1 MPALIPTLL
10 SSAAVEYTDPA
21 SVSWAGDFVPV
32 GSAANANKIAK
43 TKAGV
48 FSDALARRRYGVKSI
63 SAAKYCAMDGTSDE
77 STAIGTLWAAALAAA
92 TAGGRVQVV
101 FPPGRYNLTSPRN
114 LCQIFTDLEVIAEGA
129 EFVVGA
135 VSTAGWDLTPTDAA
149 IFDNGIFYVAT
160 PTIDNFRWYGGKF
173 TLTPTQLN
181 PIQIGVSGTHTSGA
195 PTNGGWIIE
204 GLEQVGGCGSIVLRG
219 QDVVIRNT
227 KMNLTASGWFCSAN
241 RDFDF
246 LSNRGRYIGVSAG
259 ETTWTNTAFLVY
271 NNCQDFTLSGNRVYV
286 TGGTAML
293 GRSSDEVMRRGVI
306 TDNRIGRAG
315 LGGISLRT
323 FTGSAKTIRN
333 VEVSDNVVEGWQ
345 CSVDTA
351 THGAHDGIAVGTP
364 TTVSG
369 ATVENVVISD
379 NTVTFLADTET
390 WNGSTLEI
398 DGSTSPAKKIA
409 TALSSTMAGINV
421 PGGAGSAT
429 YNVRASG
436 NSVSYAPSLGVSV
449 AYVVGGAVTNNTMRL
464 CGYTRSGGDPL
475 VASHGVYVDNSAFVK
490 ANQNTI
496 VGQCPGSDGTDAKS
510 MAIRFNLPLLCE
522 AFDNTIIDNDTTT
535 YTSAQNNR
543 AVGMVGSGSAWSSVS
558 GINTTTAA
566 IPSLRA
572 GRNTVRGTYWGLFT
586 SDGGHYAQSSGGILT
601 VEQDEFVCVT
611 TGSTSIDIGVTR
623 VRKDATGAQTI
634 TLPDPS
640 ACTGTAVEVRNAAAS
655 DDITMA
661 AAAGT
666 ITATTLTPGQYAT
679 FRARGTVWERVA

>member
-1 MPALIPTLL
+1 MSDIQAIRRFFSGPKTFR
-10 SSAAVEYTDPA
+10 A
-21 SVSWAGDFVPV
+21 S
-32 GSAANANKIAK
+32 
-43 TKAGV
+43 
-48 FSDALARRRYGVKSI
+48 RYCKL
-63 SAAKYCAMDGTSDE
+63 DGISDE
-77 STAIGTLWAAALAAA
+77 STAIAALRTAAAA
-92 TAGGRVQVV
+92 AGGRVQVV
-101 FPPGRYNLTSPRN
+101 FEPGVYNLTSPRN
-114 LCQIFTDLEVIAEGA
+114 LFALFSNLEIIAEGA
-129 EFVVGA
+129 EFVVGS
-135 VSTAGWDLTPTDAA
+135 VSTSGWDLVATDAA
-149 IFDNGIFYVAT
+149 IFDNGIFSVAT

-219 QDVVIRNT
+219 QDVVIRET

-246 LSNRGRYIGVSAG
+246 LSNRGRYIGVNAG

-351 THGAHDGIAVGTP
+351 THGAHDGIAVGN
-364 TTVSG
+364 TVSG
-369 ATVENVVISD
+369 GLIENATVED

-421 PGGAGSAT
+421 PGVAGSVS
-429 YNVRASG
+429 YNVQAQG

-449 AYVVGGAVTNNTMRL
+449 AYVVGGGVTNNTVRL
-464 CGYTRSGGDPL
+464 SGYTRSAGVPL
-475 VASHGVYVDNSAFVK
+475 VSSHGVYVDNSAFVK
-490 ANQNTI
+490 ASQNTI

-510 MAIRFNLPLLCE
+510 MAMRFNLPLLCE
-522 AFDNTIIDNDTTT
+522 TFDNTIIDNDTTT
-535 YTSAQNNR
+535 FTSAQNNR

-572 GRNTVRGTYWGLFT
+572 GRNTVRGTRFGLFT

-640 ACTGTAVEVRNAAAS
+640 ACTGTAVEVRNAAGS